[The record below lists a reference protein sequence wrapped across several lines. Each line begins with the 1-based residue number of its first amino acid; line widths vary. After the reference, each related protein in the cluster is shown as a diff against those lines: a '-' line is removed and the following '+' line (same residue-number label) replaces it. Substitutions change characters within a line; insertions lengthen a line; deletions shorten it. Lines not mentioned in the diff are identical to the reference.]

1 MLSVL
6 LRQGLQV
13 LILSA
18 GIYLF
23 LRFLRTTRGGGLL
36 RGLTVA
42 MLVGVVGLSVV
53 AEWLE
58 LEELKHILDRLIP
71 FAAVILVILFQPEL
85 RRGIAQLGQQG
96 RFGRLLRE
104 RGRDAI
110 SEVSQAAIAM
120 AGRRHGALIA
130 FQREIPLDAYTQN
143 AVRLDSE
150 VNRLLIESI
159 FHPGG
164 TLHDGA
170 IVIAGD
176 RIAAAACLFP
186 LTENIEISKSVGTRH
201 RAALGVTEETDAVTV
216 VVSEETGGISICQLG
231 RMERDVP
238 QGELERQLRRRMGA
252 SRPAEG
258 EPGQRPGRLVRLWHA
273 VRDAMT
279 RDLPRKAMAVALA
292 SGILF
297 LSHRSLVVQ
306 EDFALTVVAG
316 TEARSTENL
325 AGLLQIR
332 LPNEEYHLVE
342 PPEGSRIEITVSG
355 TRGQIDRLRL
365 ALGGVLTVDE
375 EQASR
380 GSFPL
385 PLSEVRWTAGNWTV
399 GTGLSATWASERPPR
414 IVIQRYG
421 RMEIALEPSHV
432 DVDVRELDPRFEVLK
447 GRMRFQPTTV
457 QITGPEPE
465 LARVRS
471 GELPFRLQTIRLRA
485 EDTLERTEDLGLHD
499 SLRSRGIELVGSPFV
514 QVTLP
519 IVPAERELDTIEKEI
534 PVVSLATGRADPRR
548 WAVSVGQERATFRI
562 KSAGIF
568 PQNAET
574 GSPAY
579 NELYAAIRK
588 FVQDELVVFA
598 DVSTLE
604 GDLHTAPVRWFW
616 PPRDWRRKL
625 SERIGQE
632 LRESARLEV
641 ELVSEPEV
649 LLREVAVSVPEGSD
663 GAGGDETG
671 GDD

>member
-1 MLSVL
+1 MLIAL
-6 LRQGLQV
+6 LRQGLQL

-96 RFGRLLRE
+96 RIGRLLRE
-104 RGRDAI
+104 RGRDTI
-110 SEVSQAAIAM
+110 SEVSRAAVAM

-164 TLHDGA
+164 TLHDGGVV
-170 IVIAGD
+170 IVGD

-201 RAALGVTEETDAVTV
+201 RAALGLTEETDALTL

-238 QGELERQLRRRMGA
+238 QGELERRLRRRLGA
-252 SRPAEG
+252 TRRAES
-258 EPGQRPGRLVRLWHA
+258 EATERPGRLTRLWRT
-273 VRDAMT
+273 VRAATT
-279 RDLPRKAMAVALA
+279 RDLPRKGMAVGLA
-292 SGILF
+292 AGILF
-297 LSHRSLVVQ
+297 LSHRSLIVQ
-306 EDFALTVVAG
+306 ENFALSIVAG
-316 TEARSTENL
+316 VEARSTESL

-332 LPNEEYHLVE
+332 LPSDEYHLVE

-365 ALGGVLTVDE
+365 ALGGVLTVDG
-375 EQASR
+375 EQAQR
-380 GSFPL
+380 GSFTL
-385 PLSEVRWTAGNWTV
+385 PLAAVRWTAGNWTV
-399 GTGLSATWASERPPR
+399 GTGLSATWASESPPR
-414 IVIQRYG
+414 VVIQRYG
-421 RMEIALEPSHV
+421 RMEITLEPSHV

-447 GRMRFQPTTV
+447 GRMRFQPTTI
-457 QITGPEPE
+457 QISGPEQE

-471 GELPFRLQTIRLRA
+471 GELPFRLKTIRLRS
-485 EDTLERTEDLGLHD
+485 EDTFERAEDLGLD
-499 SLRSRGIELVGSPFV
+499 EALRERGIEFVGSSYV

-519 IVPAERELDTIEKEI
+519 IVPAERELDTIDKEI
-534 PVVSLATGRADPRR
+534 PVVSLVTGRADARR

-579 NELYAAIRK
+579 NELYAAVRK

-598 DVSTLE
+598 DVSGLE

-641 ELVSEPEV
+641 ELVSDPEV
-649 LLREVAVSVPEGSD
+649 LLREVPAVPPPNPGVGED
-663 GAGGDETG
+663 GQ
-671 GDD
+671 DD